1 MALRFGRMAR
11 PLISIL
17 SLGAFV
23 AGCSASHATAVP
35 AAGSGAN
42 GVRANVAAARGQAR
56 RVAAAAHRPGWTSGD
71 AKAGFGLIYT
81 GSYDSNEITILKNK
95 GKVPPVVGTIT
106 NGINEP
112 ERLFVDRR
120 LRLWV
125 SNLGNDTV
133 TAYPPGVTS
142 PSITLSAGINYPT
155 GLVVGGD
162 GTVYVANTGNDTVTV
177 YRRGKTKLQRTIALT
192 NETPENLA
200 VDASNNL
207 YISYLGGN
215 RGSGVIKV
223 PPGQTQ
229 GTDLNLNVGDAEAI
243 EVDRAGNIIL
253 LDGSVPGVD
262 IFPAGKTNPSK
273 TIPITDGNAFELSL
287 NKAETELYVS
297 VEVGLPFYIEV
308 TAYPGGTH
316 FRTRATQNVQEWPL
330 AVSPDNAL

>member
-1 MALRFGRMAR
+1 MALRFGRTAR
-11 PLISIL
+11 PLVSVV
-17 SLGAFV
+17 SLAV
-23 AGCSASHATAVP
+23 LIAGCSS
-35 AAGSGAN
+35 SQIGAPLGTSN
-42 GVRANVAAARGQAR
+42 GDGVRANVSASRGQAR
-56 RVAAAAHRPGWTSGD
+56 RVAASAHGPGWTSGD

-81 GSYDSNEITILKNK
+81 GSFDSNEITILKNK

-106 NGINEP
+106 NGIDEP

-125 SNLGNDTV
+125 TNLGNDTV
-133 TAYPPGVTS
+133 TAYPAGATS
-142 PSITLSAGINYPT
+142 PSVTISAGINYPT

-177 YRRGKTKLQRTIALT
+177 YRRGKTKPARTIVLT
-192 NETPENLA
+192 YETPENLA

-215 RGSGVIKV
+215 RGSGVIEV

-229 GTDLNLNVGDAEAI
+229 GTDLKLNVGDAEAI
-243 EVDRAGNIIL
+243 EVDKAGNIIL

-262 IFPAGKTNPSK
+262 IFPAGQTNPSK

-287 NKAETELYVS
+287 NKAETKLYVS
-297 VEVGLPFYIEV
+297 VEVGLPFDIEV
-308 TAYPGGTH
+308 TAYPGGTR